1 MNARLGGFEEL
12 VLLAVASL
20 KGEGYGVTI
29 QECLEEETGHR
40 VSVGAVYATLD
51 RLERK
56 GLLGSRYGPATA
68 ARGGKRKRIYR
79 INASGV
85 HALSESRLIRG
96 RFWKTIEFP
105 ARS

>member
-1 MNARLGGFEEL
+1 MDERLGGFEEL

-20 KGEGYGVTI
+20 RGAGYGVTL
-29 QECLEEETGHR
+29 QERLEEETGDR

-56 GLLGSRYGPATA
+56 GLVASRLGPATA
-68 ARGGKRKRIYR
+68 ERGGKRKRNFR
-79 INASGV
+79 ISASGAR
-85 HALSESRLIRG
+85 ALAEVRAVRG
-96 RFWKTIEFP
+96 RLWKAIGAP